1 MDFIYIYRMNKED
14 IIAFFE
20 TIDKYY
26 GSKTEITEG
35 LCTDMEHLDANLTTW
50 NLSEFELIRSAYRKT
65 GEKLM
70 MEGSNMY
77 YEISADR
84 IIGFEQSGRHKFEF
98 IELYGNSVFRI
109 TKIRFHYK
117 Y

>member
-1 MDFIYIYRMNKED
+1 MISEELNLQ

-20 TIDKYY
+20 NIQKYY

-35 LCTDMEHLDANLTTW
+35 LTNDFENVDAKSTTW
-50 NLSEFELIRSAYRKT
+50 NLSEFELVRSAYRENGNKFMLE
-65 GEKLM
+65 GKGMYFEISGSNIISFEKL
-70 MEGSNMY
+70 
-77 YEISADR
+77 
-84 IIGFEQSGRHKFEF
+84 GRNKFQF
-98 IELYGNSVFRI
+98 IEKYGETVFRI

>member
-1 MDFIYIYRMNKED
+1 MNTEDFLPN

-20 TIDKYY
+20 QIDKYY

-35 LCTDMEHLDANLTTW
+35 LCADMDALDANLTTW
-50 NLSEFELIRSAYRKT
+50 NLSEFELIRSAYRQNGDKF
-65 GEKLM
+65 M
-70 MEGSNMY
+70 IEGTNMY

-84 IIGFEQSGRHKFEF
+84 IVSFEQLGRHKYEF
-98 IELYGNSVFRI
+98 IEQYSANVFRI

>member
-1 MDFIYIYRMNKED
+1 MNRED
-14 IIAFFE
+14 LLQSIIVFFE
-20 TIDKYY
+20 NIDRYY
-26 GSKTEITEG
+26 GTKTEITEG
-35 LCTDMEHLDANLTTW
+35 LCSDMEHLDANMTTW

-84 IIGFEQSGRHKFEF
+84 IIGFEQLGRHKYEF
-98 IELYGNSVFRI
+98 IEQYSETVFRI
-109 TKIRFHYK
+109 TKIRFHSRY
-117 Y
+117 